1 MYTMRDWHEY
11 KSIELHGEIIDV
23 DINMIDLIK
32 NLNKTKLI
40 TRGCC
45 ENWNNNNAY
54 IIFEANAYNELLRNN
69 KKFYDFIKS
78 NNVIQSKI
86 YYNLNA
92 HRNIDYNCMEY
103 ENKYKN
109 ICEIW
114 KSITFPTSSINEL
127 NNIVG

>member
-1 MYTMRDWHEY
+1 MSDWHEY

-45 ENWNNNNAY
+45 ENWSDDNAY
-54 IIFEANAYNELLRNN
+54 IIFEVNAYNELLKNN
-69 KKFYDFIKS
+69 KNFYDFVK
-78 NNVIQSKI
+78 NVVVKQSEI
-86 YYNLNA
+86 YYNLNT
-92 HRNIDYNCMEY
+92 HRHIKYDRTEY

-114 KSITFPTSSINEL
+114 QYITFPTSSINKL
-127 NNIVG
+127 NNIVK